1 VLDCVDS
8 EAVPVCVPLKDAV
21 DVVDGACASARTSAR
36 VKCAAIDIDILASR
50 RRGAGEAS
58 LNANLSL

>member
-21 DVVDGACASARTSAR
+21 DVVDGACASARTSAH
-36 VKCAAIDIDILASR
+36 VECAAID
-50 RRGAGEAS
+50 
-58 LNANLSL
+58 